1 MKLAELSVKRPVGVI
16 MLVLGVLV
24 LGIISLRNLAVDLY
38 PKIEVP
44 VAVVTTTYQGA
55 SPQEVERLISE
66 PVESA
71 VGSIQGIDSIQS
83 VSSPNS
89 SMVIMQFDW
98 GTNIDNALNDIRERI
113 DQVVGM
119 LPEDADRP
127 SVLRIDP
134 QQTPVMWIG
143 LSGAA
148 PEKLQD
154 IVKDEIEPYFERVD
168 GVASIST
175 QGGKEREIR
184 VEIDQ
189 AKLNSYGISAAQLVE
204 ALRTENQAASAGNL
218 EKGSQELQVRID
230 GEFTKVED
238 IKKTP
243 IQLNDGRTVQLE
255 DVAEVKDTFKDL
267 LTTSRVNHESALVLS
282 VLKQSDA
289 NTVKVADGMY
299 EAIDEMQKNLKEDG
313 VSLSIIMDTSD
324 FIRQSISS
332 VVDNIIS
339 GAVLSTIILLFFL
352 KSIRAMLVIG
362 LTIPIGII
370 STFSLMYFTGE
381 TLNILSMGGL
391 ALGIGMMVDSA
402 IVIMEHIFSMRQ
414 KGVPLQEAAIRGS
427 SELAPAVIGATLT
440 SVVVFAP
447 IVFVEGLAAELFR
460 PLALTVSFSQF
471 ASLVAALT
479 LVPMLSA
486 RLLKNVKTIGA
497 VTDTVEVEAEKT
509 GRFKAFMKSV
519 SKRYSRFLEWALG
532 HRKTVLLTTFLL
544 IVGSFG
550 LVPFIGTTFIPP
562 SDQGQITLDIVAR
575 EGVQLKE
582 MESIVDEVDKKLK
595 KYDDTIETSYVTVGG
610 NNTGF
615 GTAVSNEASYII
627 QLVEADKRNIDTIS
641 MIKNLEKEVTDI
653 PGAEFKVGEMNS
665 GFGSGAPVDIKISGS
680 DLGVLKD
687 LAQQVTWII
696 EDVKG
701 TYNVDNTV
709 AEGRPEIKIEVKRDL
724 VSQYGLSYQQV
735 MNEIKLGFD
744 GQVATR
750 YRTDGN
756 EYDVRV
762 LLPED
767 KRQTIR
773 DLESM
778 TIRSNTGIDVPLSAV
793 AELKQVQGP
802 AQINRDNQERQVSVT
817 SDIRD
822 RDLGS
827 INNEIKAKIDQ
838 LAVPEGYRISTG
850 GQGEDMAESFK
861 DLALA
866 LLLSIFLVY
875 LVMAVQFESFAY
887 PFVIMFSLPTTVI
900 GVLVGLFITQ
910 KPLSVPAF
918 IGIIMLAGIVV
929 NNGIILVEYINLLR
943 QKGFERMEAII
954 DAGLSRIRPIFMTA
968 LATILGMVPL
978 ALGIGEGA
986 EAQAPMAIVI
996 IFGLTFSTLFTLVLV
1011 PVVYTFIDDFSNWT
1025 KRISFR
1031 RKTKQNNN
1039 LDLPQ

>member
-1 MKLAELSVKRPVGVI
+1 MNLAQLAVKRPVGVI
-16 MLVLGVLV
+16 MLILGVLV
-24 LGIISLRNLAVDLY
+24 LGIVSLKNLAVDLY

-44 VAVVTTTYQGA
+44 VAVITTTYQGA

-66 PVESA
+66 PIESV

-113 DQVVGM
+113 DQVAGM

-189 AKLNSYGISAAQLVE
+189 AKLNSYGVSASQLVE
-204 ALRTENQAASAGNL
+204 ALRSENQAASAGNL

-243 IQLNDGRTVQLE
+243 IQLQDGRTIELE

-267 LTTSRVNHESALVLS
+267 LTTSRVNHEPALVLS

-299 EAIDEMQKNLKEDG
+299 EAIDEMQAQLKEDG
-313 VSLSIIMDTSD
+313 ISLSIILDTSD
-324 FIRQSISS
+324 FIRQSIDS
-332 VVDNIIS
+332 VVNNIIS

-370 STFSLMYFTGE
+370 ATFSLMYFTGE

-414 KGVPLQEAAIRGS
+414 KGVPLQEAAIKGG
-427 SELAPAVIGATLT
+427 SELAPAVIASTLT

-447 IVFVEGLAAELFR
+447 IVFVDGLAAELFR

-471 ASLVAALT
+471 AALAAALT

-497 VTDTVEVEAEKT
+497 VTEAAET
-509 GRFKAFMKSV
+509 EEAAGRFKKFMKSV
-519 SKRYSRFLEWALG
+519 SRRYSRFLEWALQ

-550 LVPFIGTTFIPP
+550 LVPFIGSSFIPP
-562 SDQGQITLDIVAR
+562 SDQGQISLDIVAR
-575 EGVQLKE
+575 EGAQLKE
-582 MESIVDEVDKKLK
+582 MEAVVDEVDKKLK

-615 GTAVSNEASYII
+615 GTPVTNEASYII
-627 QLVEADKRNIDTIS
+627 QLVEADKRNIDTTT
-641 MIKNLEKEVTDI
+641 MIKNLEKEMKDI
-653 PGAEFKVGEMNS
+653 PGAEFKVGDMNT
-665 GFGSGAPVDIKISGS
+665 GFGSGAPVDIKISGP
-680 DLGVLKD
+680 DLDVLKD
-687 LAQQVTWII
+687 LAQQVTWIV

-701 TYNVDNTV
+701 TYNIDNTV

-773 DLESM
+773 DLENM
-778 TIRSNTGIDVPLSAV
+778 TIRSSNGIDIPLSAV

-802 AQINRDNQERQVSVT
+802 AEINRDNQQRQVSVT

-822 RDLGS
+822 RDLGT
-827 INNEIKAKIDQ
+827 INAEIKAKIDQ
-838 LAVPEGYRISTG
+838 LSVPEGYRISTG
-850 GQGEDMAESFK
+850 GQGEDMAESFQ
-861 DLALA
+861 DLSLA

-929 NNGIILVEYINLLR
+929 NNGIILVEYINILR
-943 QKGFERMEAII
+943 QKGYERMEAII

-968 LATILGMVPL
+968 LSTILGMVPL

-986 EAQAPMAIVI
+986 EAQAPMAVVI

-1031 RKTKQNNN
+1031 RKTKQNNG

>member
-1 MKLAELSVKRPVGVI
+1 VNLAQLAVKRPVGVI
-16 MLVLGVLV
+16 MMIFGVLV
-24 LGIISLRNLAVDLY
+24 LGIVSLKNLAVDLY

-44 VAVVTTTYQGA
+44 VAVITTTYQGA
-55 SPQEVERLISE
+55 SPQEIERLVSE
-66 PVESA
+66 PIESV
-71 VGSIQGIDSIQS
+71 VGSIQGIDKIQS

-89 SMVIMQFDW
+89 SLVIMQFDW

-113 DQVVGM
+113 DQVAGM

-154 IVKDEIEPYFERVD
+154 IAKDEIEPYFERVD

-189 AKLNSYGISAAQLVE
+189 ARLNSYGLSAAQLVE
-204 ALRTENQAASAGNL
+204 ALRSENQAASAGNL

-230 GEFTKVED
+230 GEFTEVED
-238 IKKTP
+238 IQKTP
-243 IQLNDGRTVQLE
+243 IQLKDGRTIELG

-267 LTTSRVNHESALVLS
+267 LTTSRVNHEPALVLS

-289 NTVKVADGMY
+289 NAVKVADGMY
-299 EAIDEMQKNLKEDG
+299 EAIDEMQKNLKKDG
-313 VSLSIIMDTSD
+313 ISLSIILDTSD
-324 FIRQSISS
+324 FIRQSIDS

-352 KSIRAMLVIG
+352 KNIRAMLVIG

-370 STFSLMYFTGE
+370 ATFSLMYFTGE

-402 IVIMEHIFSMRQ
+402 IVIMEHIFSLRQ
-414 KGVPLQEAAIRGS
+414 KGVPLQEAAIQGG
-427 SELAPAVIGATLT
+427 SELAPAVIASTLT

-471 ASLVAALT
+471 ASLAAALT

-486 RLLKNVKTIGA
+486 RLLKNVKTIGTVA
-497 VTDTVEVEAEKT
+497 EVTETEEKT
-509 GRFKAFMKSV
+509 GRFKAFIKSLR
-519 SKRYSRFLEWALG
+519 SRYSRFLQWALN
-532 HRKTVLLTTFLL
+532 HRKTVLLTIFLL
-544 IVGSFG
+544 IIGSFG
-550 LVPFIGTTFIPP
+550 LVPFIGTSFIPP
-562 SDQGQITLDIVAR
+562 SDQGQISLDIVAR

-615 GTAVSNEASYII
+615 GTSVSNEASYII
-627 QLVEADKRNIDTIS
+627 QLVEADKRNIDTTA
-641 MIKNLEKEVTDI
+641 MIKKLEKELKDI
-653 PGAEFKVGEMNS
+653 PGAEFKVGALDP
-665 GFGSGAPVDIKISGS
+665 GFGSGAPVDIKISGPNL
-680 DLGVLKD
+680 DVLKD
-687 LAQQVTWII
+687 LAQQVTWIV

-701 TYNVDNTV
+701 TYNIDNTV
-709 AEGRPEIKIEVKRDL
+709 AEGRPEIKIKVKRDL

-767 KRQTIR
+767 KRRTIR

-778 TIRSNTGIDVPLSAV
+778 TIRSNTGIDIPLSAV

-802 AQINRDNQERQVSVT
+802 AEINRDNQQRQVSVT

-861 DLALA
+861 DLSLA
-866 LLLSIFLVY
+866 LILSIFLVY

-887 PFVIMFSLPTTVI
+887 PFVIMFSLPTTII

-929 NNGIILVEYINLLR
+929 NNGIILVEYINILR

-954 DAGLSRIRPIFMTA
+954 DAGLSRIRPILMTA
-968 LATILGMVPL
+968 LSTILGMVPL

-986 EAQAPMAIVI
+986 EAQAPMAVVI
-996 IFGLTFSTLFTLVLV
+996 IFGLTFSTIFTLVLV
-1011 PVVYTFIDDFSNWT
+1011 PVVYTLIDDFGS
-1025 KRISFR
+1025 KMKHFRFR
-1031 RKTKQNNN
+1031 RKPAEEVELTQ
-1039 LDLPQ
+1039 